1 MKSPY
6 EVESERIAVS
16 FIIAFIILVV
26 IALVFHKEL
35 ISYLSEQ
42 MSEIDN
48 LTIDGTINLCI
59 HVPQYATFHDTVS

>member
-35 ISYLSEQ
+35 ISYLSYLITKLGL
-42 MSEIDN
+42 S
-48 LTIDGTINLCI
+48 
-59 HVPQYATFHDTVS
+59 

>member
-26 IALVFHKEL
+26 IVLVFHKEL
-35 ISYLSEQ
+35 ISYLL
-42 MSEIDN
+42 DLVTKLGLN
-48 LTIDGTINLCI
+48 
-59 HVPQYATFHDTVS
+59 

>member
-16 FIIAFIILVV
+16 FVIAFIILVI

-35 ISYLSEQ
+35 ISYLLYLVTKLSL
-42 MSEIDN
+42 I
-48 LTIDGTINLCI
+48 
-59 HVPQYATFHDTVS
+59 

>member
-16 FIIAFIILVV
+16 FIIAFIVLVI

-35 ISYLSEQ
+35 ISYLLYLVAK
-42 MSEIDN
+42 I
-48 LTIDGTINLCI
+48 
-59 HVPQYATFHDTVS
+59 

>member
-16 FIIAFIILVV
+16 FIIAFIILVI

-35 ISYLSEQ
+35 ISYLLYLVTKLSL
-42 MSEIDN
+42 I
-48 LTIDGTINLCI
+48 
-59 HVPQYATFHDTVS
+59 

>member
-16 FIIAFIILVV
+16 FIIAFIVLVI

-35 ISYLSEQ
+35 ISYLLYFVAK
-42 MSEIDN
+42 I
-48 LTIDGTINLCI
+48 
-59 HVPQYATFHDTVS
+59 